1 MNRPLGEGDFDPFF
15 PEAFQNPVAR
25 LVLDEIRVH
34 EFPHPADEGEI
45 PGGPPEVRYEPQ
57 GNRQRISEYPGHGP
71 FRFPAA
77 ASEMQKKKMD
87 GISRSPI

>member
-15 PEAFQNPVAR
+15 PEALQNPVAK

-34 EFPHPADEGEI
+34 EFADLADEGKIEGRI
-45 PGGPPEVRYEPQ
+45 LEGRDEPQ
-57 GNRQRISEYPGHGP
+57 GNRQRISDYLGHGP
-71 FRFPAA
+71 FRFPAT

>member
-15 PEAFQNPVAR
+15 PEAFQNPVAK

-34 EFPHPADEGEI
+34 EFADLADEGKIEGRI
-45 PGGPPEVRYEPQ
+45 LEARDEPQ